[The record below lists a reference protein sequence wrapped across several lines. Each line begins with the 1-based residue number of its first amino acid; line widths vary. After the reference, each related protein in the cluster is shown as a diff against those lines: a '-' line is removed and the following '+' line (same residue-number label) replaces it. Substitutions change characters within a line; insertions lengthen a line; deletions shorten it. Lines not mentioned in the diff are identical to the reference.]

1 MNNMQ
6 RQQLFLVIVDMMNVL
21 VQQQQ
26 MMFTRRHQSVG
37 RICVTKMVPV
47 DQSLGSVD
55 QSLGSVDIIVDQ
67 FAVSCFLV
75 SRQVSFLECLRGYIT
90 IPLLGCFGSH
100 KMFFSYYSNY

>member
-26 MMFTRRHQSVG
+26 MIFTRRHQSVG
-37 RICVTKMVPV
+37 RICVTKMVP
-47 DQSLGSVD
+47 VD